1 MVAFRL
7 PPAIVFYSFGMIVA
21 YEYRFTE
28 YEYERRLV
36 PQPHAD
42 IRSPFRGRS
51 PKIPTNSPAHLE
63 QFANPGFSE
72 LPH

>member
-28 YEYERRLV
+28 YEYERRLGLWV
-36 PQPHAD
+36 MTRLRH
-42 IRSPFRGRS
+42 IGKS
-51 PKIPTNSPAHLE
+51 TNQL
-63 QFANPGFSE
+63 FSKRRLLCGE
-72 LPH
+72 